1 MKEINI
7 VFQGDSITD
16 AGRDRE
22 NQEANVRLGAGYA
35 ALTAARLLAD
45 HPDRKLTIHNRGISG
60 HRVVDLYAR
69 WKIDTLL
76 LEPDIL
82 SILIGVNDTWHE
94 FTYRNGVEVDRY
106 ETFYR
111 MLLDWTLKARP
122 KTRIVL
128 IEPFVLVTGVV
139 TPAWQADIDARR
151 VVAANIAKDY
161 RTMWIPAQEIFNA
174 AAKLA
179 PAEYWLGDGVH
190 PTAAGHQLLADAWVK
205 TTAKLF

>member
-1 MKEINI
+1 MKKINI

-45 HPDRKLTIHNRGISG
+45 HPDRKLTIYNRGISG

-94 FTYRNGVEVDRY
+94 FTYRNGVEIDRY
-106 ETFYR
+106 ENFYR
-111 MLLDWTLKARP
+111 MLLDWTLKERP
-122 KTRIVL
+122 KTKIVL

-151 VVAANIAKDY
+151 VVAAAIAKDY

-205 TTAKLF
+205 TTAALF